1 MFLVL
6 ARTFKESLINFW
18 RNGWLS
24 VAAVSVLV
32 MSLYV
37 VGMVFIMVMTAD
49 NILKNVEDRINVSI
63 YFKSDTDESRILE
76 IKQNLESYSE
86 IKSINY
92 VSKDQALEDF
102 KRNNADEPVIIRSLE
117 EIGENPLLPS
127 LVIKAN
133 NPSQYQTISDYVSN
147 SQFKD
152 EVSRVNYGKNKEII
166 SKLNNIIF
174 QIKKIGVILA
184 SIFGTVSLL
193 IIFNTIRITI
203 YTHRQEIEVMRLVG
217 ASNTFIRLPFIFEG
231 IIYGITAMV
240 FALILLFITLK
251 FATPYISSAI
261 PAQNLMSFYLNNT
274 GVLLGIQ
281 GAFGVFLGIASSWIA
296 VRKYLKI

>member
-1 MFLVL
+1 M
-6 ARTFKESLINFW
+6 INFW

-37 VGMVFIMVMTAD
+37 VGMVFVMIMTAD
-49 NILKNVEDRINVSI
+49 SVLKNVEDRINVSI
-63 YFKSDTDESRILE
+63 YFKADVPEDKIME
-76 IKQNLESYSE
+76 IKKDLENYSE
-86 IKSINY
+86 IKSVDYI
-92 VSKDQALEDF
+92 SKDQALENF
-102 KRNNADEPVIIRSLE
+102 KKNNANEPVIIQSLE
-117 EIGENPLLPS
+117 EIGDNPLLPA

-133 NPSQYQTISDYVSN
+133 NSSQYQAISDYVS
-147 SQFKD
+147 SSSFQE

-174 QIKKIGVILA
+174 QIKKVGLILA
-184 SIFGTVSLL
+184 SIFGLVSIL

-231 IIYGITAMV
+231 MLYGITAMI

-251 FATPYISSAI
+251 FAAPYISSAV
-261 PAQNLMSFYLNNT
+261 PAQNLMAFYLNNIWM
-274 GVLLGIQ
+274 LLGTQ
-281 GAFGVFLGIASSWIA
+281 GAFGIFLGVASSWIA